1 MRISK
6 KHWVWIGIT
15 LPALALVYFTLDRFF
30 ELPLSSDENS
40 GTVTLSWLAPTENED
55 DSPFTDLAGYAIHYT
70 TGEDQNQNPG
80 RIYVNDPTV
89 TSYTLKDL
97 SPGTYYFSISAIEAG
112 GNESAMSN
120 VIAKT
125 VQ

>member
-6 KHWVWIGIT
+6 KYLVLIGIT
-15 LPALALVYFTLDRFF
+15 LPALALVYFTFDRFF

-55 DSPFTDLAGYAIHYT
+55 DSPIADLAGYVIHYT
-70 TGEDQNQNPG
+70 TGEDQNPG
-80 RIYVNDPTV
+80 TVYVNDPTV
-89 TSYTLKDL
+89 TSHTLKNL
-97 SPGTYYFSISAIEAG
+97 SPGTYYFSISAIEPDG
-112 GNESAMSN
+112 DESALSN